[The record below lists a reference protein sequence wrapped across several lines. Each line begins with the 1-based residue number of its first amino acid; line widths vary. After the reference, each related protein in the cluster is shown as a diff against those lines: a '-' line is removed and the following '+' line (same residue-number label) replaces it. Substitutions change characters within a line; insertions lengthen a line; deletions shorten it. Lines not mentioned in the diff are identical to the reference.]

1 MRLILAF
8 AFATLA
14 AGGIEAPPDL
24 AKKIAHRE
32 SETAAERNQYAFRQT
47 VQLTEMSDRGA
58 AAGEYREVREVIFS
72 PEHER
77 TERFLGQPS
86 GTLKHL
92 QLTAEDFRDI
102 RDIQPFV
109 LTEQLLPLYD
119 TKFRGEE
126 RVGDVDCW
134 VLQVRPR
141 QILQNQ
147 RLFDGLLWASK
158 QDYSVVKSEG
168 QAVPQVINLKSEN
181 LFPHFTTLRRP
192 VREGWW
198 FPAET
203 YADDTLPFRT
213 GPLRIRLRIRY
224 MGYQKFGAE
233 TAVTFDK

>member
-1 MRLILAF
+1 MAF
-8 AFATLA
+8 FALT
-14 AGGIEAPPDL
+14 AGGVEAPPGL

-32 SETAAERNQYAFRQT
+32 SETAAERSHYAYRQS
-47 VQLTEMSDRGA
+47 VQLTELTPRGVTG
-58 AAGEYREVREVIFS
+58 GEYREVREVIFS
-72 PEHER
+72 PQHER
-77 TERFLGQPS
+77 SERVIGQPAVS
-86 GTLKHL
+86 LKHL
-92 QLTAEDFRDI
+92 KLTEEDFSDI
-102 RDIQPFV
+102 RNIQPFV
-109 LTEQLLPLYD
+109 LTEALLRLYD
-119 TKFRGEE
+119 TAFRGEE

-168 QAVPQVINLKSEN
+168 QAVPQVVNLKSEN
-181 LFPHFTTLRRP
+181 LFPHFTTVRHA

-213 GPLRIRLRIRY
+213 GPLRIRLRVRY
-224 MGYQKFGAE
+224 MGYQKFGAD
-233 TAVTFDK
+233 TTVTFEPQPIEK

>member
-1 MRLILAF
+1 MRFIVAF
-8 AFATLA
+8 ALTALA
-14 AGGIEAPPDL
+14 AAAIEAPPDL

-32 SETAAERNQYAFRQT
+32 SETAAERNQYAYRQT
-47 VQLTEMSDRGA
+47 VQLTEVTARGTA
-58 AAGEYREVREVIFS
+58 GGEYREVREVIFS

-77 TERFLGQPS
+77 GERFLGQPS
-86 GTLKHL
+86 NSLKHL
-92 QLTAEDFRDI
+92 QLTPEDFSDI
-102 RDIQPFV
+102 RNIQPFV
-109 LTEQLLPLYD
+109 LTEQLLPLYE
-119 TKFRGEE
+119 TTFRGEE

-147 RLFDGLLWASK
+147 RLFDGLLWAGK

-168 QAVPQVINLKSEN
+168 QAVPQVIHLQSEN
-181 LFPHFTTLRRP
+181 LFPHFTTVRRP

-224 MGYQKFGAE
+224 LGYQKFGAE
-233 TAVTFDK
+233 TSVTYQK